1 MQQGAPI
8 NRRWSFAAL
17 AIACVVGAAFVLG
30 ATTRG
35 VGLTPDSTQYLA
47 AANSATQGRGLV
59 TFAWDAEPMRLTH
72 FPPGYPLVLAAA
84 ARTGWSPAS
93 FARWFNAALFAA
105 TIVLAALMTRRLAP
119 GSFWAPLTVAAM
131 IAVANDLVVAHSMVW
146 TEPLYLTLTLAGL
159 LALAVAIERQS
170 LALLGVAAGLA
181 GCTAIVRYVG
191 VANMAVVSLAALL
204 WWPASWWRRVS
215 TAAVISLVAA
225 IPLAVVTVSGGGTDA
240 ATGSRQIAWHPIDSV
255 DLRSLA
261 SVVVKWVT
269 PLSDAA
275 FLTVLWLIGFAV
287 LAGSVIVWRTRA
299 ARSHATAQTA
309 APSILTR
316 ILLLYV
322 AVYGVVLTLSM
333 SLADAQTEFDARLL
347 APILAIAVM
356 LGVVW
361 LSWPPSHARGV
372 RLATAALLVLV
383 FGAELSRL
391 VSWTKTARSEGI
403 GLRRVDG
410 LDSAMVA
417 ATSRLPESARVYSNR
432 PYFLRVQ
439 TSRMVPGL
447 PRERNPNS
455 LLPNPRYAQQ
465 LRAMCDTAALRE
477 TYVVWFPEDESEDA
491 TANRYPMVGVG
502 EVASLPGR
510 RREGREGAGGRV
522 LKVGRG
528 CRV

>member
-1 MQQGAPI
+1 MI
-8 NRRWSFAAL
+8 
-17 AIACVVGAAFVLG
+17 GAAFVLG

-59 TFAWDAEPMRLTH
+59 TFAWDGEPIRLTH
-72 FPPGYPLVLAAA
+72 FPPGYPLVLAAG
-84 ARTGWSPAS
+84 ARTGLPPAS

-105 TIVLAALMTRRLAP
+105 TIVFAALMTRRLAP
-119 GSFWAPLTVAAM
+119 GSFWAPLAVASI

-146 TEPLYLTLTLAGL
+146 TEPLYLTLTLIGL
-159 LALAVAIERQS
+159 LTLAVAIERRS
-170 LALLGVAAGLA
+170 VALLGVAAALS
-181 GCTAIVRYVG
+181 GCSAIVRYVG
-191 VANMAVVSLAALL
+191 VANVAVVSLAALL
-204 WWPASWWRRVS
+204 WWPSSRWRRVWAAGA
-215 TAAVISLVAA
+215 TAVIAA
-225 IPLAVVTVSGGGTDA
+225 IPLVVLTLSVGGSEA
-240 ATGSRQIAWHPIDSV
+240 ATGSRQIAWHPIDTV

-275 FLTVLWLIGFAV
+275 LLTLVWLIGIAV
-287 LAGSVIVWRTRA
+287 LAGGVIVWRTRA
-299 ARSHATAQTA
+299 ARSKAKVQTA
-309 APSILTR
+309 APSVLAR

-322 AVYGVVLTLSM
+322 GVYGVVLTLSM
-333 SLADAQTEFDARLL
+333 SLADAQTEFDSRLL
-347 APILAIAVM
+347 APILAVAVI
-356 LGVVW
+356 LAVVW
-361 LSWPPSHARGV
+361 LSWPRSQSRGV
-372 RLATAALLVLV
+372 RLATAALFVLVL
-383 FGAELSRL
+383 GAELSRL
-391 VSWTKTARSEGI
+391 VSWTRTARSEGI

-410 LDSAMVA
+410 PDSAMVA
-417 ATSRLPESARVYSNR
+417 ATSRLPETARVYSNR

-491 TANRYPMVGVG
+491 SANRYPMVGVG
-502 EVASLPGR
+502 EVASLPRGTN
-510 RREGREGAGGRV
+510 GGVSPGRV
-522 LKVGRG
+522 LKVGPG